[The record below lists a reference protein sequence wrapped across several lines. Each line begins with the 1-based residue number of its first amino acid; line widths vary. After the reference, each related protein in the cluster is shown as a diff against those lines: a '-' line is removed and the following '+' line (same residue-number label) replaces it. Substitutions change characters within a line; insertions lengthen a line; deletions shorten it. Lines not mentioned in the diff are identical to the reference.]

1 MTEKLTSNAP
11 LGAVIK
17 VIGVGGGG
25 GNAINSMI
33 SAGITGVEFVAAN
46 TDVQALQANLAPIK
60 IQLGRELTKGLGA
73 GANPDIGRDAALEDR
88 AIIQEV
94 LSGADMVFVTAGMGG
109 GTGTGAAP
117 IIAQVARELGALT
130 LGVVTKPFAFEGRKR
145 KGQCEN
151 GIYNLKNAVDTLITI
166 PNQRLLSI
174 APPSMTMLE
183 SFKLADEVL
192 VNAVRGISDI
202 INVSGFINVDFADV
216 KKIMSSMGMALMG
229 IGTATG
235 SSRATEAARAAIS
248 SPLLEDVDI
257 EGATGLLINITS
269 SSNMTLHEVSEAC
282 TLIQESAHEDAEVI
296 FGHAFDDSMGEAI
309 RITVIATGFD
319 QASIALPVDTG
330 AFRSYPTH
338 ANHNPHHQLSH
349 PNANSHSTQNTA
361 SMHNTTNAH
370 GVHAGHAN
378 ANQMPR
384 MPNTPFSGEARTSH
398 SMAGGVGLQNVP
410 RGTQGAGQN
419 PPAPQNTIGYNNIPL
434 RQPHEVGQPSFRSQP
449 SHTSQ
454 SVQPSQSTAAP
465 AGYENRAQSATN
477 TLSTLSPQT
486 RQSLAPQTSGAPQ
499 SAQASHAQG
508 IGSQALHTAH
518 AASQGTTMQNLGT
531 TPQNGLGQAR
541 SMLDPLHSPEAMAK
555 TKSEAEELTAWT
567 LQNRSGFD
575 ETPGEKAHWLE
586 DDERKATETAL
597 SLAEELSNVAIDD
610 SDFETPA
617 FLRRKE
623 EPAKNA

>member
-229 IGTATG
+229 IGTASG

-296 FGHAFDDSMGEAI
+296 FGHAFDDTMGEAI

-319 QASIALPVDTG
+319 QANIALPVDTG

-338 ANHNPHHQLSH
+338 SNHVSQQQPMH
-349 PNANSHSTQNTA
+349 PNAHAHSN
-361 SMHNTTNAH
+361 HNTPNPNGMQGIAH
-370 GVHAGHAN
+370 SLSGHSSN
-378 ANQMPR
+378 SGMPR
-384 MPNTPFSGEARTSH
+384 MPNTTFSGEARTAH
-398 SMAGGVGLQNVP
+398 SVSGGVGLQNVP
-410 RGTQGAGQN
+410 RGTQGAHPVQA
-419 PPAPQNTIGYNNIPL
+419 APQNTIGYNNIPL
-434 RQPHEVGQPSFRSQP
+434 RQPHEVGQPSFRPQAPQGQNHQAPQGASRQASHDTSHQP
-449 SHTSQ
+449 T
-454 SVQPSQSTAAP
+454 
-465 AGYENRAQSATN
+465 AGYESRAQAATN
-477 TLSTLSPQT
+477 TLSALSPQT
-486 RQSLAPQTSGAPQ
+486 RQTHAPQNHGASQ
-499 SAQASHAQG
+499 ERSAQSLG
-508 IGSQALHTAH
+508 TTMLNLG
-518 AASQGTTMQNLGT
+518 AASQQGF
-531 TPQNGLGQAR
+531 GQTR
-541 SMLDPLHSPEAMAK
+541 PSIDPLHS
-555 TKSEAEELTAWT
+555 
-567 LQNRSGFD
+567 
-575 ETPGEKAHWLE
+575 
-586 DDERKATETAL
+586 
-597 SLAEELSNVAIDD
+597 
-610 SDFETPA
+610 
-617 FLRRKE
+617 
-623 EPAKNA
+623 